1 MLVLEKKQATKRLLD
16 ERRRE
21 KSEGG
26 IQIRKDSTW
35 EFTFI
40 FRKSVDHFVP
50 LLIDLSVSEFKHR
63 SKQ

>member
-40 FRKSVDHFVP
+40 FRKSVDHFVS